1 MKRAPVAF
9 LFMYEDTYGVS
20 SRVDWTPR
28 TDEHVYAWEM
38 RLK

>member
-1 MKRAPVAF
+1 
-9 LFMYEDTYGVS
+9 MYDDTYGVS
-20 SRVDWTPR
+20 NRVEWTPR